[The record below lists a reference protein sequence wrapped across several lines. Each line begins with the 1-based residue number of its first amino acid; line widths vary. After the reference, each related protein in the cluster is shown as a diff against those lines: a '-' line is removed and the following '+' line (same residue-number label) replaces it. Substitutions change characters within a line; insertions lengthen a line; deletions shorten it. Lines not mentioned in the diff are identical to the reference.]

1 MICYRCDNEAG
12 KDAYCPSCGA
22 DLRLFQKAVR
32 MSNVYYNDAL
42 EKARVRNLSGAITSL
57 QTSLRFYK
65 YNIDARN
72 LLGLIYYEI
81 GDSVDALS
89 EWVISRSYQYSGNRA
104 GHYLNLVQKNK
115 AVLSNIDSTVK
126 KYNQALYYC
135 EEGSLDLAF
144 IQLKKVL
151 TLNPKMVK
159 AHQLMALLYIEQEKY
174 DQAKKSLRL
183 AGRIDTNNTLTL
195 RYLHEV
201 NQALM
206 KNSNREKQKADDDL
220 ISYQSGNET
229 IIMPKR
235 FRESNLGAS
244 LVYIILGLILGIAAA
259 VLLISPETES
269 KALNTAQQQLVAA
282 NQSLTASNQTITSLQ
297 EQIEQLQ
304 EELDTSTGEE
314 DETQQQAESYEALLN
329 AYIAYEAQEAVTAG
343 EALAKVNTDLLSDDA
358 KSVYVSIQEEVETA
372 YLAALYESGTSA
384 YTGADYET
392 AIADLTVVTDTD
404 MGYEDGAA
412 AFYLAESYRAQ
423 EDMDSAG
430 TLYEYVISNYPDSG
444 YAESAQE
451 YISDTSDEDTYD
463 SEGE

>member
-1 MICYRCDNEAG
+1 MG
-12 KDAYCPSCGA
+12 
-22 DLRLFQKAVR
+22 
-32 MSNVYYNDAL
+32 
-42 EKARVRNLSGAITSL
+42 
-57 QTSLRFYK
+57 
-65 YNIDARN
+65 
-72 LLGLIYYEI
+72 
-81 GDSVDALS
+81 
-89 EWVISRSYQYSGNRA
+89 EWVISRNYQYSDNRA

-115 AVLSNIDSTVK
+115 SVLSNIDSTVK

-206 KNSNREKQKADDDL
+206 KNSNREKQKPDDDL

-244 LVYIILGLILGIAAA
+244 LAYIILGLVIGIAAA
-259 VLLISPETES
+259 VLLISPEAES
-269 KALNTAQQQLVAA
+269 EALNTAQQQLVAA
-282 NQSLTASNQTITSLQ
+282 NQSLTASNQTITLLQ
-297 EQIEQLQ
+297 EQIELLQ
-304 EELDTSTGEE
+304 EELDASTGED
-314 DETQQQAESYEALLN
+314 DEVQQQAESYEALLN

-343 EALAKVNTDLLSDDA
+343 EALAKVDTDLLSDEA

-372 YLAALYESGTSA
+372 YLAALYESGSDA
-384 YTGADYET
+384 YTGGDYET
-392 AIADLTVVTDTD
+392 AIADLKIVTDKD

-423 EDMDSAG
+423 EDMDSAE
-430 TLYEYVISNYPDSG
+430 TLYEYVISNYPDSS

-451 YISDTSDEDTYD
+451 YISNTSDEDTYN